1 MLPDP
6 LQHTGLGVQVI
17 DGDVEESLD
26 LTGVKI
32 HGDDVVA
39 ASSLEHVGHK
49 FSGDRRTALIL
60 LVLARIWEV
69 GDDGRDAPRGGG
81 LASID
86 HDKQLHQ
93 PVVDIVGPCRLQD
106 EDILISY
113 TFTDCDT
120 GFLVGVLEDHDLGQL
135 NAEPVDLTQRVT
147 R

>member
-6 LQHTGLGVQVI
+6 LQHAGLSVQVV
-17 DGDVEESLD
+17 DGNVEEALD

-39 ASSLEHVGHK
+39 AGSLKHVGHELG
-49 FSGDRRTALIL
+49 GDRRTTLVL

-69 GDDGRDAPRGGG
+69 GDDGRDAPRRGG
-81 LASID
+81 LAGVD
-86 HDKQLHQ
+86 HDEQFHQ
-93 PVVDIVGPCRLQD
+93 PIVDVIGPRRLQD

-135 NAEPVDLTQRVT
+135 NAEPVDPPQRVT